1 MSDVY
6 SNQST
11 RGNTIS
17 EIGGSVLRHVTIITR
32 DGISLYH
39 KSYINDN
46 LDDVLFSAL
55 TGAIIAFTKEL
66 GDELHS
72 INMKK
77 QIISFVPYGDCIVI
91 LSFKSSIN
99 ISIIDERVKELLA
112 STPLRTLCDAGMS
125 QRENEELE
133 DVLYRLFEAESPVI
147 EKTRIEELTGEAF
160 LDALKQLES
169 I

>member
-6 SNQST
+6 SNQSA
-11 RGNTIS
+11 RESLASGL
-17 EIGGSVLRHVTIITR
+17 GGSVLRHVTIITR

-39 KSYINDN
+39 KTYINDN

-66 GDELHS
+66 GDELNS

-91 LSFKSSIN
+91 LSFNSSIN
-99 ISIIDERVKELLA
+99 ESLIDERVKELLR

-125 QRENEELE
+125 QRENEDLE
-133 DVLYRLFEAESPVI
+133 DVLYRLFEAESPVR

>member
-1 MSDVY
+1 M
-6 SNQST
+6 
-11 RGNTIS
+11 
-17 EIGGSVLRHVTIITR
+17 GGSVLRHVTIITR

-77 QIISFVPYGDCIVI
+77 QIISFVPYEDCIII

-99 ISIIDERVKELLA
+99 LEVIGKRVSELLR
-112 STPLRTLCDAGMS
+112 SPPLIMLCDAGMC
-125 QRENEELE
+125 QRENEDLE
-133 DVLYRLFEAESPVI
+133 EVLYHLFEAESPVR

>member
-6 SNQST
+6 TNQPSK
-11 RGNTIS
+11 NS
-17 EIGGSVLRHVTIITR
+17 LVSDLGGSVLRHVTIITR

-39 KSYINDN
+39 KSYLNDN

-66 GDELHS
+66 GDELNS

-91 LSFKSSIN
+91 FSFKSSIN
-99 ISIIDERVKELLA
+99 MSIIDERVKELLR
-112 STPLRTLCDAGMS
+112 SQPLRTLCDAGMS

-133 DVLYRLFEAESPVI
+133 EVLYRLFEAEAPVRT
-147 EKTRIEELTGEAF
+147 KTRIEELTGEAF